1 MKMSSKTL
9 YIDGDGCNQYTR
21 TLAERLGKRGVHV
34 VIIANRHIMCM
45 EETEMVVCPEG
56 DNVADKYIAQHCE
69 NGDLVITRDL
79 DLVSILLKQSAG
91 NIYTI
96 SDNGELYSIDMIE
109 ARQVRAEQSKMR
121 RQIDRTLYEE
131 KHQTKNQNRKKTPQ
145 QKTNSKN
152 NGVADYL
159 EKWRLE
165 LL

>member
-1 MKMSSKTL
+1 MKENNKTL

-21 TLAERLGKRGVHV
+21 LLAERLGKRGVCV
-34 VIIANRHIMCM
+34 VIIANRNIMCM

-56 DNVADKYIAQHCE
+56 DNMADKYITQHCK

-79 DLVSILLKQSAG
+79 DLVSKLLKQSNGA
-91 NIYTI
+91 IRTI

-109 ARQVRAEQSKMR
+109 ARQMRANQSKLR
-121 RQIDRTLYEE
+121 RQVEYTQKQNKGKNNGQNHS
-131 KHQTKNQNRKKTPQ
+131 KH
-145 QKTNSKN
+145 NSKN

-159 EKWRLE
+159 DKWRLD